1 MATSQTMMG
10 PRQQAPMM
18 AQGNLVSQPGG
29 MIPGQPVMA
38 PGNANLQGPMTMAQ
52 NPQLHPTHPHVTMP
66 NQLQQQQVHP
76 NFQNSPGSQMP
87 PNAAPGAG
95 AGIATISQ
103 QAGQQR
109 IHLTPAQLQ
118 SMKQQQQQAQQQA
131 QQQQQQQQA
140 QQQAQQQQQQQQQ
153 AQPMTQPQ
161 QQQQQQQGAVPS
173 PQQQQQ
179 QQQPPPQGPSQAGL
193 PIDINNTALGPK
205 VTREKKIWSGK

>member
-10 PRQQAPMM
+10 PRQQSPMM
-18 AQGNLVSQPGG
+18 AQANLVSQATG

-38 PGNANLQGPMTMAQ
+38 PGNANLQGQMAMAQ
-52 NPQLHPTHPHVTMP
+52 NPQMHPAHPHVTMP

-95 AGIATISQ
+95 AGGIATISQ
-103 QAGQQR
+103 QGGQQR

-131 QQQQQQQQA
+131 QQQQQQA
-140 QQQAQQQQQQQQQ
+140 QQQVQQQQQQ
-153 AQPMTQPQ
+153 AQPMSQPQQ

-179 QQQPPPQGPSQAGL
+179 QQQPQPQGPSQPGL

-205 VTREKKIWSGK
+205 VTRDKKIWSGK